1 MNDLNSL
8 FFSCIASKIHNTQV
22 ESCKGRRH
30 LYALRNGFNGMLV
43 KAGARA
49 GGEAGSVCGSS
60 PKSGRFNARLEVE
73 LRAAPVAALHVVP
86 RRMYF

>member
-1 MNDLNSL
+1 
-8 FFSCIASKIHNTQV
+8 
-22 ESCKGRRH
+22 
-30 LYALRNGFNGMLV
+30 MLV